1 MLSENKKTSP
11 ERVYA
16 FSDGVFAI
24 IITIMVLELKK
35 PEGPT
40 FHALFLLW
48 PTWISYA
55 ASYLFIA
62 IVWVNHHYLLKHTSE
77 ATSRLMWANFAHLFS
92 VSLIP
97 FLTVWIAETELAPV
111 PVAMYAFVF
120 FLVNITYLALAYEN
134 RKQHAR
140 SFLTLSVFL
149 LAMILAFW
157 LPLVGFT
164 LICGCLLLY
173 LRPEMKSI
181 KTKTIMKNKIAIV
194 TGASAG
200 IGAATAIRLG
210 KDFSGIVLVA
220 RREEELQVTAGRVKE
235 AGAEP
240 LIIAADLRQIESVDQ
255 IIAKTIEKFGQI
267 DAVINIAGAVPQ
279 IHLFEMTDEQWNDG
293 AEMKLHGAR
302 RLTIKAWPYLK
313 ASKGSV
319 VLTSGNSAEDPKP
332 GFAAV
337 ATINAAIVALAKAF
351 AEQGIL
357 DGVQVNSVLP
367 GPVMSN
373 RRIGFLKK
381 WSAAN
386 NMSMEEA
393 KAKFLEEAHIER
405 YGEPEEIAELM
416 AFLVS
421 PAAKWMTGTAV
432 RMDGGEVK
440 SI

>member
-1 MLSENKKTSP
+1 MKT
-11 ERVYA
+11 
-16 FSDGVFAI
+16 
-24 IITIMVLELKK
+24 
-35 PEGPT
+35 
-40 FHALFLLW
+40 
-48 PTWISYA
+48 
-55 ASYLFIA
+55 
-62 IVWVNHHYLLKHTSE
+62 
-77 ATSRLMWANFAHLFS
+77 
-92 VSLIP
+92 
-97 FLTVWIAETELAPV
+97 
-111 PVAMYAFVF
+111 
-120 FLVNITYLALAYEN
+120 
-134 RKQHAR
+134 
-140 SFLTLSVFL
+140 
-149 LAMILAFW
+149 
-157 LPLVGFT
+157 
-164 LICGCLLLY
+164 
-173 LRPEMKSI
+173 
-181 KTKTIMKNKIAIV
+181 KIAIV

-200 IGAATAIRLG
+200 IGAATAVRLA
-210 KDFSGIVLVA
+210 KDFTGVVLVA
-220 RREEELQVTAGRVKE
+220 RREEELQATAEAVKA
-235 AGAEP
+235 AGAES
-240 LIIAADLRQIESVDQ
+240 LIIPADLREVEAVDVV
-255 IIAKTIEKFGQI
+255 IGKTIEKFGQI

-313 ASKGSV
+313 TSKGSV

-351 AEQGIL
+351 AEQGII

-386 NMSMEEA
+386 HMSMDEA
-393 KAKFLEEAHIER
+393 KAKFLEQSHIER

-440 SI
+440 GI